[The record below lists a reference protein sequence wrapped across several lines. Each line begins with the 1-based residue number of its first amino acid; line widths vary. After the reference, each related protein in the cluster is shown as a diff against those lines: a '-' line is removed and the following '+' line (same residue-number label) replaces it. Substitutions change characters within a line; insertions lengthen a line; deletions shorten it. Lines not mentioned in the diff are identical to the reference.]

1 MVKLVVGRKGSGKTK
16 IMVEM
21 ANEAAETTNGSIVF
35 INTDDRLMY
44 DLVHKIRFICMEE
57 FPHITNS
64 DEYIGFLY
72 GIISG
77 DHDIA
82 EIFIDSILKHADF
95 ELPDLTEFIERLK
108 DVSKTHD
115 VDFLVSISADKEQ
128 LGHINL
134 EGCEIIN

>member
-16 IMVEM
+16 MMVDM
-21 ANEAAETTNGSIVF
+21 ANEAGETSKGNIVF

-108 DVSKTHD
+108 DISKSQG
-115 VDFLVSISADKEQ
+115 VDFLVSISADKDQ
-128 LGHINL
+128 LGHVNL
-134 EGCEIIN
+134 EGCEILN

>member
-1 MVKLVVGRKGSGKTK
+1 MVKLLVGRKGSGKTK
-16 IMVEM
+16 MMVDM
-21 ANEAAETTNGSIVF
+21 ANESGETSKGNIVF

-115 VDFLVSISADKEQ
+115 VDFLVSISADKDQ

>member
-1 MVKLVVGRKGSGKTK
+1 MIKLVVGRKGAGKTK
-16 IMVEM
+16 IMVDL
-21 ANEAAETTNGSIVF
+21 ANEEAEITSGSIVF
-35 INTDDRLMY
+35 INTDSRLMY

-108 DVSKTHD
+108 DISKTHE
-115 VDFLVSISADKEQ
+115 VDFIVSISADKEQ
-128 LGHINL
+128 LDHVNL
-134 EGCEIIN
+134 DGCEIIN

>member
-1 MVKLVVGRKGSGKTK
+1 MVKLVVGLKGSGKTK
-16 IMVEM
+16 MLIEM
-21 ANEAAETTNGSIVF
+21 ANESGETSNGNIVF
-35 INTDDRLMY
+35 INTDSRLMY
-44 DLVHKIRFICMEE
+44 DLIHKIRFICMEE

-108 DVSKTHD
+108 DISKTHE

-128 LGHINL
+128 LGHVNL

>member
-77 DHDIA
+77 DHDIS

-108 DVSKTHD
+108 NISENHD

-128 LGHINL
+128 LDHVCL
-134 EGCEIIN
+134 DGCKILN